1 MEQEVY
7 VDLYFLINTGMDL
20 LCLMITASL
29 LHRKVHRGRA
39 VLGAALGGAY
49 AVLALLFG
57 GGGIWGFLTDCAL
70 AFVMCTVAF
79 YQKTASLSFLL
90 KTTATDVLV
99 SMLLGGIMTG
109 LYSLLNRLHLPLD
122 VLQGDGLSVWGFAI
136 LTLLASIATLRGGRF
151 FGFSRRMKSVTVRAT
166 LFGHELTLEAFV
178 DSGNLLRD
186 PLSGKSVIVADREKI
201 KHLLPL
207 PLRTPEPPLE
217 SLLND
222 PRLAHRLRLIPTKTA
237 TGESM
242 LVALIPDRLEISDGK
257 NTYGADYL
265 LAPAELGDVAK
276 GLDAIIALE

>member
-7 VDLYFLINTGMDL
+7 VDLYFLINTSMDL

-39 VLGAALGGAY
+39 ILAAAIGGAY
-49 AVLALLFG
+49 AVLTLLFG
-57 GGGIWGFLTDCAL
+57 SGGVWGLLADCAL
-70 AFVMCTVAF
+70 AFVMCTVTF
-79 YQKTASLSFLL
+79 CQKRTTLPFLL
-90 KTTATDVLV
+90 KTTATNVLI

-122 VLQGDGLSVWGFAI
+122 TLQGDGLSVWGFAI

-151 FGFSRRMKSVTVRAT
+151 FGFSRRIKSVTVHT
-166 LFGHELTLEAFV
+166 VLFGQELTLEAFV

-186 PLSGKSVIVADREKI
+186 PLSGKSVIVADRTKI

-207 PLRTPEPPLE
+207 PLRSPDPPLD
-217 SLLND
+217 SLVKD
-222 PRLAHRLRLIPTKTA
+222 PALARRLRLIPTKTA

-242 LVALIPDRLEISDGK
+242 LVALIPDRLEITQDK
-257 NTYGADYL
+257 NTYAAEYL
-265 LAPAELGDVAK
+265 LAPAELGESAH
-276 GLDAIIALE
+276 GFDAIIALE